1 MSLEVGAGQCGWKK
15 AGQKVRLELY
25 VQYDAHVQQVVDEQ
39 ITVECDMDRGE
50 GGIVSEYYGQEVI
63 NIPVQSVQSY
73 GLGQSWASVEEEE
86 LLESEEF
93 GEKLKKGKEQVEND
107 LVKRG
112 RMDEDIGSMMGWLDI
127 TEGIN
132 QGGKSVSKPVKEGD
146 NVIISAKVKQM
157 AGMDTMLASGQV
169 CHAGQGGGGDGL
181 DR

>member
-1 MSLEVGAGQCGWKK
+1 MSLEVGARQCGWKK

-39 ITVECDMDRGE
+39 IDVECDMDRGE

-93 GEKLKKGKEQVEND
+93 GEKVKK
-107 LVKRG
+107 
-112 RMDEDIGSMMGWLDI
+112 
-127 TEGIN
+127 
-132 QGGKSVSKPVKEGD
+132 VKE
-146 NVIISAKVKQM
+146 
-157 AGMDTMLASGQV
+157 
-169 CHAGQGGGGDGL
+169 
-181 DR
+181 